1 MEYRG
6 AASAPGKVILF
17 GEHAVVYG
25 ATAVASAL
33 SDLRVSVHITG
44 GDGDGIIRVRL
55 GDIHGTAV
63 PGGRAIDARALL
75 RALADAPRVAAADPF
90 APAHAPAPLLDALR
104 GFLEAAIDAPREH
117 EVVALTVL
125 LYLCLA
131 LLPGALGGGGGGG
144 GGGEGDPHSTGGLD
158 IRVPASELPLGAG
171 LGSSAAFSVASAGA
185 LLSARLRHDARGGGA
200 SSSSSSAA
208 VAPGTPAARVREA
221 INGWAF
227 VAETISCGTPSGID
241 NTVSARGGAIRF
253 VKAGFP
259 GAGIEALPAF
269 PRCRLLVTNTKVP
282 RSTRALVAGVRALRE
297 RMPGVVD
304 PINAAMDAVAKE
316 CVASCGA
323 SGAGGGG
330 NGGGNGGGGN
340 GGEGGG
346 DISAA
351 TFDRW
356 CALVDVNHHLL
367 QSVGVS
373 HPAIERV
380 CAATRAAGLHS
391 KLTGAGGGG
400 CVITLLPRDLDARAL
415 AGVTAAL
422 EAEGFECFETVA
434 GGDGVLLL
442 DASSDGGCDAG
453 AAAAAVAAAAAAAK
467 ERAASPSL
475 RADAAA
481 FEGSAGGGARGGTAV
496 DVRAKM
502 RVAWGPW

>member
-1 MEYRG
+1 MARYSG

-33 SDLRVSVHITG
+33 SDLRVSVHVRGGGG
-44 GDGDGIIRVRL
+44 GDGGGGRTAGDDGGAVIRVRL
-55 GDIHGTAV
+55 GDIHGDAV
-63 PGGRAIDARALL
+63 PGGRAFDARALV
-75 RALADAPRVAAADPF
+75 RALASCPPVAAADPF
-90 APAHAPAPLLDALR
+90 APAHAPAAVLDALR
-104 GFLEAAIDAPREH
+104 AHLRASLDSDPREH

-131 LLPGALGGGGGGG
+131 LLPGAFDGGGG
-144 GGGEGDPHSTGGLD
+144 GGLD
-158 IRVPASELPLGAG
+158 IRVPASRLPLGAG

-185 LLSARLRHDARGGGA
+185 LLAARLRRDGA
-200 SSSSSSAA
+200 SADTTAATASNGHNGNGSSGGRQPSAA
-208 VAPGTPAARVREA
+208 VREA

-241 NTVSARGGAIRF
+241 NTVSALGGAIRF

-259 GAGIEALPAF
+259 GAGIQALARF

-304 PINAAMDAVAKE
+304 PINAAMDAVSKE
-316 CVASCGA
+316 CVASCGN
-323 SGAGGGG
+323 AGGGDDT
-330 NGGGNGGGGN
+330 GGGG
-340 GGEGGG
+340 GSD
-346 DISAA
+346 DISDA
-351 TFDRW
+351 TFARW

-380 CAATRAAGLHS
+380 CAATRKAGLHS

-400 CVITLLPRDLDARAL
+400 CVITLLPRALGARAL
-415 AGVTAAL
+415 ARVV
-422 EAEGFECFETVA
+422 AELHADGFECFETVA

-442 DASSDGGCDAG
+442 DADADADDEEEEVATLNGGG
-453 AAAAAVAAAAAAAK
+453 VAAK
-467 ERAASPSL
+467 ERAASSVSAPL
-475 RADAAA
+475 RAEAAA
-481 FEGSAGGGARGGTAV
+481 FTTA
-496 DVRAKM
+496 DSRQRK
-502 RVAWGPW
+502 RIAWGPW